1 MAYTPA
7 SLATD
12 YRFTSFLNQIN
23 IIMKNVRYT
32 SLLVVFTLFIFAC
45 KKNNSTGTTDTPSN
59 TKPKKYLTHI
69 IAVSAT
75 PGVNGTT
82 NYSTNNVYYTY
93 DSKKRLSTMKT
104 GEALTTYTYNDDGN
118 LYLISRA
125 DPSNPNRVTY
135 EFTYADGHLKQ
146 YTLKS
151 FKGNVLDAET
161 PYIYVYEGDR
171 VTEIH
176 WEIYY
181 VKYTYDDKGN
191 IVKIFNY
198 YDPQFYNVYT
208 YDDKKSTFINSLFKY
223 PTVGSIAGSFSL
235 NNTIT
240 LTTEGL
246 SQNILI
252 TYKYNYD
259 EDGYPTG
266 GVGTPSIVNA
276 VTSKYTYEYSTLD

>member
-1 MAYTPA
+1 MRNKLYTTLFVA
-7 SLATD
+7 SL
-12 YRFTSFLNQIN
+12 
-23 IIMKNVRYT
+23 
-32 SLLVVFTLFIFAC
+32 LFAFAC
-45 KKNNSTGTTDTPSN
+45 KKNNSTGTTDTPTSSD
-59 TKPKKYLTHI
+59 TKAKKYLTHI

-75 PGVNGTT
+75 PGVNGTAT
-82 NYSTNNVYYTY
+82 YSTNNVYYTY

-104 GEALTTYTYNDDGN
+104 GETLTTYTYNDDGN

-125 DPSNPNRVTY
+125 DPSSPNRVTY

-181 VKYTYDDKGN
+181 VKYTYDSNGN
-191 IVKIFNY
+191 IIRIFNY
-198 YDPQFYNVYT
+198 GDPQFYTVYT
-208 YDDKKSTFINSLFKY
+208 YDDKKSMFINSLFKY

-235 NNTIT
+235 NNTIS

-246 SQNILI
+246 SQNVLI

-266 GVGTPSIVNA
+266 ATTSFNIANA